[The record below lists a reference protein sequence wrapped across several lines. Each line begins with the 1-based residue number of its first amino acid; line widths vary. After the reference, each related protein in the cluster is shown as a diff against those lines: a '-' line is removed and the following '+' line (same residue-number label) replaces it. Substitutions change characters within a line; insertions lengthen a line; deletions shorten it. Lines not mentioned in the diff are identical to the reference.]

1 MKKNKKAIYIVGVLL
16 IILVF
21 SGCSAKKS
29 IENTKDN
36 STQDNGNMVN
46 DTGFSKENEATAN
59 TEKKTS
65 DKIQAK
71 IIQNNNIS
79 METLVFDEC
88 TMNLEKEIHNLDGYI
103 EESNVEGKRI
113 NDYGEIQLRNAYYT
127 FRVPKDNY
135 MVFLKSI
142 GDLGNIISEHKTT
155 EDITLRY
162 FDNETRLEAKRIH
175 KDRLLELLKETKDV
189 DQLLAVESELANIT
203 YEIEAMT
210 TELRKWDNLI
220 DYVTVRVSVEEVVK
234 VTPGV
239 VKEDSYGSRFTNS
252 IKDSL
257 DIFTKAIGN
266 LIIGIVYLVPYLVI
280 LGLIVLII
288 IRVKK
293 ILKKEKKIK
302 QDKLNRKKN
311 K

>member
-1 MKKNKKAIYIVGVLL
+1 MKKIKKAIYIVGVLL
-16 IILVF
+16 IILAF

-36 STQDNGNMVN
+36 STQDSPNMVN
-46 DTGFSKENEATAN
+46 DTGFSKEIEATEN

-65 DKIQAK
+65 EKIQAK
-71 IIQNNNIS
+71 IIQNDNIS

-113 NDYGEIQLRNAYYT
+113 NGYGEIQLRNAYYT

-234 VTPGV
+234 VTQGV

-252 IKDSL
+252 IKNSL

-293 ILKKEKKIK
+293 TLKKEKKIK
-302 QDKLNRKKN
+302 QDKLNGKKN

>member
-1 MKKNKKAIYIVGVLL
+1 
-16 IILVF
+16 
-21 SGCSAKKS
+21 
-29 IENTKDN
+29 
-36 STQDNGNMVN
+36 
-46 DTGFSKENEATAN
+46 
-59 TEKKTS
+59 
-65 DKIQAK
+65 
-71 IIQNNNIS
+71 

-88 TMNLEKEIHNLDGYI
+88 TMNLEKKEIHNLDGYI

-113 NDYGEIQLRNAYYT
+113 NGYGEIQLRNAYYT
-127 FRVPKDNY
+127 FRVPKDSY

-189 DQLLAVESELANIT
+189 EQLLAVERELANIT

-239 VKEDSYGSRFTNS
+239 AKGGAFGNRFANS
-252 IKDSL
+252 IKDSFE
-257 DIFTKAIGN
+257 IFTNAIGN
-266 LIIGIVYLVPYLVI
+266 LIIVMIYLAPYLVI

-293 ILKKEKKIK
+293 TLKKEKKIEHE
-302 QDKLNRKKN
+302 KLNDEDK
-311 K
+311 